1 MPATTST
8 RHKYFVIVFLIAAM
22 VIAAAPPARA
32 SEDVSPEPLRKFSES
47 IEALVKRVAPSVVQV
62 LVTGYG
68 PVNED
73 NDGDAGVVIG
83 RQRATG
89 SGVIIAA
96 DGYIVTNAHVV
107 RGGQRVQVVLS
118 EQAARE
124 DSPMGSV
131 GRALGRVVDAKVVG
145 TAPEVDLA
153 VLKVD
158 VEGLPPLPLA
168 DYRSVRQGQLVFAF
182 GSPEGLRNTVT
193 MGVVSAVARQP
204 DPDHP
209 MVYIQTDAPVNPGN
223 SGGPLVNASGEVL
236 GINTFILSQSG
247 GSEGLGFAIPSAIVN
262 VAYPQM
268 RRFGRLHRSEI
279 GMNVQTITP
288 DLASG
293 LKLARDSGVIVSDV
307 VPGGPADAAGLQA
320 GDVIL
325 ALDGAPMDS
334 LPLFAFRLFTRS
346 AGDKVTFDV
355 LRGNAHALITVPVV
369 ERIDHSEQLA
379 DLVHPETN
387 QVHQLGIVAAPI
399 DDRLHGM
406 LAELRI
412 PSGVLVAARAQEPLA
427 ADVSLAVGDV
437 IHSVNGVAVSSIEEL
452 REDLEVLAAAHQH
465 SAVVLQI
472 EREGKLSYVAF
483 ELD

>member
-1 MPATTST
+1 VPAMSSSRT
-8 RHKYFVIVFLIAAM
+8 KNLVIVLLLAAGSL
-22 VIAAAPPARA
+22 ASGPARA
-32 SEDVSPEPLRKFSES
+32 SEDVSPDPLRKFSDS
-47 IEALVKRVAPSVVQV
+47 IEALVKRVTPSVVQV

-68 PVNED
+68 PINAD
-73 NDGDAGVVIG
+73 KDGETGLVIG

-89 SGVIIAA
+89 SGVVVSA
-96 DGYIVTNAHVV
+96 DGFIVTNAHVV

-118 EQAARE
+118 EPSARD
-124 DSPMGSV
+124 DSPMRSV
-131 GRALGRVVDAKVVG
+131 GRALGRVVEAKVVG
-145 TAPEVDLA
+145 TAAEVDLA

-158 VEGLPPLPLA
+158 VDRLTPLPLA
-168 DYRSVRQGQLVFAF
+168 DYRAVRQGQLVFAF

-223 SGGPLVNASGEVL
+223 SGGPLVNANGELV
-236 GINTFILSQSG
+236 GINSFILSESG

-262 VAYPQM
+262 VAYPQI
-268 RRFGRLHRSEI
+268 RRYGRLHRSEV

-288 DLASG
+288 NLAAG

-307 VPGGPADAAGLQA
+307 APGGPADDAGLQP

-325 ALDGAPMDS
+325 AIDGLPMDS
-334 LPLFAFRLFTRS
+334 VPLFAFRLFTRS
-346 AGDKVTFDV
+346 AGDRVSFDV
-355 LRGNAHALITVPVV
+355 LRGTRRTAVTVAVA
-369 ERIDHSEQLA
+369 ERIDQADQLA

-387 QVHQLGIVAAPI
+387 QVRQLGIIAAPI
-399 DDRLHGM
+399 DQRLHGM

-412 PSGVLVAARAQEPLA
+412 PAGVLVAARSQEVLA
-427 ADVSLAVGDV
+427 ADVSLSVGDV
-437 IHSVNGVAVSSIEEL
+437 IHSVNGVPVGTIEEL
-452 REDLEVLAAAHQH
+452 RADLDALASADEH

-472 EREGKLSYVAF
+472 ERDGKLSYVTF